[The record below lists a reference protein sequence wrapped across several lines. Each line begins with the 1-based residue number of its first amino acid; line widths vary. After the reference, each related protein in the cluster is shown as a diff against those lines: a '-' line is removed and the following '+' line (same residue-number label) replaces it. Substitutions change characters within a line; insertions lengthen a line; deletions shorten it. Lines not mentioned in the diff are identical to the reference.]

1 MQLKRFEPADRPTFL
16 AMCQDFYGGG
26 AAAVHIPV
34 SQMEAAFDV
43 ILSGTPY
50 AFGYLFDVE
59 GVPAGYALGYP
70 FYSNEA
76 GCFCLMLEEI
86 YVAPAYRSRRLGTEY
101 LQTVARVV
109 SEELSLPIG
118 GLKLEVC
125 PSNPRAR
132 QLYEAMGFTALP
144 YTAMVKHL

>member
-1 MQLKRFEPADRPTFL
+1 
-16 AMCQDFYGGG
+16 MCRDFYSGG
-26 AAAVHIPV
+26 AAAAEIPV
-34 SQMEAAFDV
+34 SQMEATFDV

-59 GVPAGYALGYP
+59 GTPAGYALGYP

-86 YVAPAYRSRRLGTEY
+86 YVVPAFRSHRLGTEY
-101 LQTVARVV
+101 LQTIARVV

-125 PSNPRAR
+125 PSNPRA
-132 QLYEAMGFTALP
+132 QKLYEALGFEPLP
-144 YTAMVKHL
+144 YIAMVKKQ